1 MRGKANPDEEP
12 DLYAMEWVGA
22 DYHSSRGQEEE
33 RGERKIATTSNE
45 AHADMANIVE
55 SLEPTPIS
63 CSSIA
68 SLNAGRATDDEPCV
82 LAEFGRTFFALDSVS
97 SSSSS
102 SSDDNDSEPIPVA
115 APPQIPLSSS
125 TATTRATS
133 SSPSWNDLCDPLY
146 LDRALNDMFLRDG
159 QQPLGGDMD
168 RLLQI
173 VLQ

>member
-12 DLYAMEWVGA
+12 DFYAMEWVGA
-22 DYHSSRGQEEE
+22 DHLSRGQEEE

-45 AHADMANIVE
+45 AHADIADIVE

-68 SLNAGRATDDEPCV
+68 ALNAGRAIDDEPCV
-82 LAEFGRTFFALDSVS
+82 LAEFGKTFFALDSVS
-97 SSSSS
+97 SSS
-102 SSDDNDSEPIPVA
+102 DDNDDSEPIPVA
-115 APPQIPLSSS
+115 PSQTPSSS
-125 TATTRATS
+125 SAPATRAISS
-133 SSPSWNDLCDPLY
+133 SSPWNDLCDPLY